1 MKLYIK
7 SIPTNQVLVTF
18 SEVVEGGETAL
29 LTISEDQISST
40 PNVLF
45 IWNTDSLENGGFL
58 LAPFASGTRAIAISH
73 GKKNGVVGCD
83 TEEEKIKK
91 IFFNFEKNAGN
102 NFYIKSDGKYLSVDE
117 NGYIKL
123 SKEQYMWSL

>member
-7 SIPTNQVLVTF
+7 SIPTNQILVTF
-18 SEVVEGGETAL
+18 SKVVDNGETAL
-29 LTISEDQISST
+29 LTISEEEISST

-58 LAPFASGTRAIAISH
+58 FAPFASGTRAIAISH

-83 TEEEKIKK
+83 TEAEKIKK
-91 IFFNFEKNAGN
+91 IFFSFERIAQNH
-102 NFYIKSDGKYLSVDE
+102 FYIKSDGKYLNVDE
-117 NGYIKL
+117 NGYILL
-123 SKEQYMWSL
+123 STEQHMWSL